1 MVSSFHAS
9 LIFTSTR
16 READC
21 LAGLV
26 RVIVEREPRGPRMQ
40 RREPIFNVPA
50 AVVAVL
56 AVMVGLHVARQ
67 FLPADLDDW
76 LVLTLA
82 FIPARYATGMAAEL
96 PGGVWAAWTSFVTHM
111 TVHADATHLMFNSA
125 WLLAFG
131 GAIGLRAGGARFLAF
146 AIVTGICGALA
157 FLAFNPNLLAP
168 VIGAS
173 GAVAGLMGGTM
184 RFLFAGLDMGGVRAL
199 SEHPTEIPLM
209 SLAATLR
216 DRRVQLT
223 TAIWLLLN
231 GLAVIGIGTGEGRG
245 AIAWEAH
252 IGGFIAGLVGFG
264 WFDRPQTIAAADP
277 ETLH

>member
-1 MVSSFHAS
+1 M
-9 LIFTSTR
+9 
-16 READC
+16 E
-21 LAGLV
+21 
-26 RVIVEREPRGPRMQ
+26 

-56 AVMVGLHVARQ
+56 AVLIGLHVIRQ
-67 FLPADLDDW
+67 FLPPDLDEW

-82 FIPARYATGMAAEL
+82 FIPARFEPGLAAEL
-96 PGGVWAAWTSFVTHM
+96 PGGTWAALTSFVTHM
-111 TVHADATHLMFNSA
+111 AVHADATHLMFNSA

-131 GAIGLRAGGARFLAF
+131 GAIGLRVGGARFLAF
-146 AIVTGICGALA
+146 AVLTGIFGALA
-157 FLAFNPNLLAP
+157 FLAFNTGLLAP
-168 VIGAS
+168 VVGAS

-184 RFLFAGLDMGGVRAL
+184 RFLFAGLDLDGVRAL
-199 SEHPTEIPLM
+199 RDHPTSIPLM
-209 SLAATLR
+209 SLGETLR

-231 GLAVIGIGTGEGRG
+231 GLAVLGVGTGDARG

-252 IGGFIAGLVGFG
+252 IGGFLAGLLGFG
-264 WFDRPQTIAAADP
+264 WFDRKRCGDLAES

>member
-1 MVSSFHAS
+1 M
-9 LIFTSTR
+9 
-16 READC
+16 E
-21 LAGLV
+21 
-26 RVIVEREPRGPRMQ
+26 

-50 AVVAVL
+50 AVVGVL
-56 AVMVGLHVARQ
+56 AVLVGLHVVRQ
-67 FLPADLDDW
+67 FLLPAEFDEW

-82 FIPARYATGMAAEL
+82 FIPARYEAGMAAEL
-96 PGGVWAAWTSFVTHM
+96 PGGPWAALTSFVTHM

-131 GAIGLRAGGARFLAF
+131 GAIGLRAGSARFLAF

-157 FLAFNPNLLAP
+157 FLAFNPGLLAP
-168 VIGAS
+168 VVGAS

-184 RFLFAGLDMGGVRAL
+184 RFLFAGLDLGGVRAL
-199 SEHPTEIPLM
+199 RDHPTAIPLM
-209 SLAATLR
+209 SLGATLR

-231 GLAVIGIGTGEGRG
+231 GLAVLGIGTGEGRG

-252 IGGFIAGLVGFG
+252 IGGFLAGLLLFG
-264 WFDRPQTIAAADP
+264 WFDRKQPAIRIETG
-277 ETLH
+277 TLH

>member
-1 MVSSFHAS
+1 M
-9 LIFTSTR
+9 
-16 READC
+16 E
-21 LAGLV
+21 
-26 RVIVEREPRGPRMQ
+26 
-40 RREPIFNVPA
+40 RREPIFNVPG

-56 AVMVGLHVARQ
+56 AVLVGLHAIRQ
-67 FLPADLDDW
+67 ALPPDLDEW

-82 FIPARYATGMAAEL
+82 FIPARYVSGMAAQL
-96 PGGVWAAWTSFVTHM
+96 PGGDWAAVTSFLTHM

-146 AIVTGICGALA
+146 AIVTGVFGALT
-157 FLAFNPNLLAP
+157 FLAFNVGLLAP
-168 VIGAS
+168 VVGAS

-184 RFLFAGLDMGGVRAL
+184 RFLFAGLDLGGVVVLRD
-199 SEHPTEIPLM
+199 HPTAIPLM
-209 SLAATLR
+209 SLQETLR

-231 GLAVIGIGTGEGRG
+231 GLAVLGIGTGEGRG

-252 IGGFIAGLVGFG
+252 IGGFLAGLLGFG
-264 WFDRPQTIAAADP
+264 WFDRRPRAEPAHP
-277 ETLH
+277 GTLH